1 MPDAGPANPESSP
14 PRNTESTPVA
24 EVSAPTGR
32 HSGAGRVRRPTW
44 KLLQQLPQINAVE
57 PAVPEEPDS
66 DATPPPTISA
76 YVWEA
81 VKTVQNSFGLYREYP
96 SLPTHDPEKHV
107 NSATLSNIPPPAGH
121 ADAVDTR
128 LAPSTS
134 EAAASSLLP
143 GSSESLI
150 GPFKNSTIFGLM
162 NWMWTGSAMKSIQEM
177 VRLILFLRSD
187 QFNKSDLEGFD
198 IAAETTKF
206 DEFLEGTGKKP
217 LGLDVS
223 TAAQL
228 KLYHTHA

>member
-1 MPDAGPANPESSP
+1 
-14 PRNTESTPVA
+14 
-24 EVSAPTGR
+24 
-32 HSGAGRVRRPTW
+32 
-44 KLLQQLPQINAVE
+44 LLQQLPQISAVE
-57 PAVPEEPDS
+57 PAEPEEPDS

-96 SLPTHDPEKHV
+96 SLPTHDPEKHL

-121 ADAVDTR
+121 ADAVDTH
-128 LAPSTS
+128 LTPSTS

-143 GSSESLI
+143 GPSELLL

-177 VRLILFLRSD
+177 VKLVLFLKSD
-187 QFNKSDLEGFD
+187 QFVKSDLEGFD
-198 IAAETTKF
+198 IAAETAKF
-206 DEFLEGTGKKP
+206 DAFLEGADSKKP

-223 TAAQL
+223 TTAQL
-228 KLYHTHA
+228 KLYHTQHGIHSPSP